1 MCTTPTSDTTR
12 RYAADIVAMHERMS
26 YRRLL
31 EYLPQGDLPH
41 LAVRGDGLVTVA
53 ATTEQ
58 LPHRYLL
65 GLQGFRLAQYLQLGW
80 ACEEAL
86 HRSAGFCE
94 PLQSLHP
101 DDVHVLTLSG
111 RTGRILGYLSL
122 TTSEDSDPRPL
133 LASDRARFP
142 VELAHGINVFDRVPA
157 PQEVRTDQVRELKR
171 FVHSRTLTDRAQR
184 LRVTL
189 ELLLGAG
196 RTLVAVEPVVRVLV
210 GDVEEKVALRHLLLA
225 GLDVHLIE
233 DTRPWLPDDDLLHL
247 AYTRRG
253 EVKPFVAHV
262 PDRGDLLERIELLE
276 TTLAS
281 EDLFEATTAL
291 SGALRGT
298 TERVAA

>member
-1 MCTTPTSDTTR
+1 MCTTPTSSTTR

-31 EYLPQGDLPH
+31 EHLPHGDLPH

-80 ACEEAL
+80 ACEETL
-86 HRSAGFCE
+86 HRNAGFCE

-122 TTSEDSDPRPL
+122 TSSADRDPRPL
-133 LASDRARFP
+133 MACDRAPFP
-142 VELAHGINVFDRVPA
+142 VEEAHGINVFDRVPA
-157 PQEVRTDQVRELKR
+157 PLGVGTDQVRELKR

-196 RTLVAVEPVVRVLV
+196 RTLAAVRPTVRVLV
-210 GDVEEKVALRHLLLA
+210 GDVEEEVALRHLLLA

-233 DTRPWLPDDDLLHL
+233 DTQPWLPDDDLLHL

-281 EDLFEATTAL
+281 EDLFEATDAL

>member
-1 MCTTPTSDTTR
+1 VCTTPASPTTR
-12 RYAADIVAMHERMS
+12 RYASDIVALHERMS
-26 YRRLL
+26 YGRLL
-31 EYLPQGDLPH
+31 DHLPQDRLPH

-80 ACEEAL
+80 ACEETL
-86 HRSAGFCE
+86 HRGAWFCE
-94 PLQSLHP
+94 PVQSLHP
-101 DDVHVLTLSG
+101 DDVHVLTVQQ

-122 TTSEDSDPRPL
+122 TSSGEPARDLRDPG
-133 LASDRARFP
+133 RARFP
-142 VELAHGINVFDRVPA
+142 VEEAHRIDVFDRVPV
-157 PQEVRTDQVRELKR
+157 PPGVRTDQVRELKR

-196 RTLVAVEPVVRVLV
+196 RTLVAVEPAVRVLI
-210 GDVEEKVALRHLLLA
+210 GDVEEDVALRHLMLA

-233 DTRPWLPDDDLLHL
+233 DTEPWLPDDDLLHL

-262 PDRGDLLERIELLE
+262 PDGDGLAERVELLE
-276 TTLAS
+276 TALAS
-281 EDLFEATTAL
+281 EDLFEAAGAV
-291 SGALRGT
+291 SGAVRGST
-298 TERVAA
+298 RRVAA

>member
-1 MCTTPTSDTTR
+1 MCTTPTSPTTR
-12 RYAADIVAMHERMS
+12 RYAADIVAMHDRMT
-26 YRRLL
+26 YARLL
-31 EYLPQGDLPH
+31 DHLPQDDLPH

-94 PLQSLHP
+94 PLQALHP
-101 DDVHVLTLSG
+101 DDVHVLTASS

-122 TTSEDSDPRPL
+122 TTSGDVAPRELRDP
-133 LASDRARFP
+133 DRARFP
-142 VELAHGINVFDRVPA
+142 VEAAHRIDLFDRVPA
-157 PQEVRTDQVRELKR
+157 PEGVRSDGVRELKR
-171 FVHSRTLTDRAQR
+171 FVHARTLTDRAQR

-196 RTLVAVEPVVRVLV
+196 RTLLAVEPAVQVLV
-210 GDVEEKVALRHLLLA
+210 GDVEEDVALRHLLLA
-225 GLDVHLIE
+225 GLEVHLVE
-233 DTRPWLPDDDLLHL
+233 DTEPWLPDDDLLHL

-253 EVKPFVAHV
+253 AVKPFVAGV
-262 PDRGDLLERIELLE
+262 PDVAELRQRIELLE
-276 TTLAS
+276 ATLAS
-281 EDLFEATTAL
+281 EDLFEAADAFA
-291 SGALRGT
+291 GAVRGAT
-298 TERVAA
+298 RRVAA